1 MKNLSLSLLLLCSIT
16 MTISGQG
23 TRKLFIGIL
32 PDITREIKDND
43 DNVFNINVL
52 PVAAQFYVNE
62 FAAIRLG
69 SILNLQSDTRSIS
82 NVGGQLGIPVY
93 PLGKH
98 PGAVNG
104 LYAAPVFGFNHNK
117 FTTANEITLAL
128 EPGYSWVL
136 NKGFSMNLG
145 LQLGGTYF
153 TSNDSSRG
161 WRNHTGVKFSLGY
174 TFRSKY
180 TAL

>member
-1 MKNLSLSLLLLCSIT
+1 

-43 DNVFNINVL
+43 EKV
-52 PVAAQFYVNE
+52 
-62 FAAIRLG
+62 
-69 SILNLQSDTRSIS
+69 
-82 NVGGQLGIPVY
+82 
-93 PLGKH
+93 
-98 PGAVNG
+98 
-104 LYAAPVFGFNHNK
+104 
-117 FTTANEITLAL
+117 
-128 EPGYSWVL
+128 
-136 NKGFSMNLG
+136 FSMNLG

-153 TSNDSSRG
+153 TANDPSGG
-161 WRNHTGVKFSLGY
+161 WRNHTDVKFSPGY